1 MPAFLHLFSTS
12 WNRRW
17 ILTGHPVAQEKHVT
31 ALIPPPP
38 LPPPWIADQSECL
51 GTDHWKN
58 YWGGGGWG
66 IFDPHDFVFVIV
78 FLVFFFFLRLCMNV
92 FKGSLA
98 SMNFFY
104 SIFPWYFAP
113 FAYFSTSPPPPPT
126 SLPPWLFWWLMVPPL
141 KRQDHTLEPLIV
153 YYIECARN

>member
-38 LPPPWIADQSECL
+38 PSLDSGSIRMSRDGPLEKL
-51 GTDHWKN
+51 L
-58 YWGGGGWG
+58 GGGGEFS
-66 IFDPHDFVFVIV
+66 IRMILFSLLFS
-78 FLVFFFFLRLCMNV
+78 LYFFFFLRLCMNV

-113 FAYFSTSPPPPPT
+113 FAYFSTSPPPPPPT